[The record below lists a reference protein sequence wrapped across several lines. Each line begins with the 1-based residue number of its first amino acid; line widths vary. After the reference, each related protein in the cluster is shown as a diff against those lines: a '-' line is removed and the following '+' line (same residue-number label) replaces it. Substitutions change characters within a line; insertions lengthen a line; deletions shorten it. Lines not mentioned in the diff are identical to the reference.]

1 MTRHKTV
8 YSKIRH
14 RDQSLSISEAN
25 HLGNVQIYTNIS
37 YESNGNMM
45 VQVLV

>member
-25 HLGNVQIYTNIS
+25 HLGNVQIS
-37 YESNGNMM
+37 YMYEHII
-45 VQVLV
+45 